1 VYAYLNRDE
10 VSCQAGFW
18 SLTGL
23 MDMKTNAEGT
33 ATFKGRPLD
42 SSLWPQFNE
51 WGHAYMGP
59 LLTPCNQNSVVL
71 ALTNQPG
78 EVLAR
83 TTVNF

>member
-1 VYAYLNRDE
+1 MYAYLNRDE